1 MGDCV
6 ARIGRISRDPVCD
19 VGIAAIVAYLRGIE
33 LDFLLCKDVDVGVGI
48 AGADL
53 DLVAHGCI
61 GNESISQPSSPIKPC
76 KTHLSTRSKRQAIRR
91 RAPRIGVIVAVEI
104 FHAVP
109 VVVVLGPT
117 RDRHGLLGCGARRP
131 CAAIHGCVGQELNAA
146 VLLGLVAYLKI
157 LHDLC
162 LRVAAKTCQRDQTAC
177 DGSVDSGGHQIQNVG
192 KGQMVDCNFGFSE
205 QGFEGLGL
213 LIYKWVA

>member
-1 MGDCV
+1 MICGYLGSNRGGVPPVVV
-6 ARIGRISRDPVCD
+6 ARSMPAG
-19 VGIAAIVAYLRGIE
+19 E
-33 LDFLLCKDVDVGVGI
+33 GV
-48 AGADL
+48 L
-53 DLVAHGCI
+53 
-61 GNESISQPSSPIKPC
+61 PSP
-76 KTHLSTRSKRQAIRR
+76 
-91 RAPRIGVIVAVEI
+91 
-104 FHAVP
+104 
-109 VVVVLGPT
+109 VVVLGPT

-162 LRVAAKTCQRDQTAC
+162 LRVAAKTCQCNQAAC

-192 KGQMVDCNFGFSE
+192 KGQMVGCNFGGSA
-205 QGFEGLGL
+205 QGFDGLGL